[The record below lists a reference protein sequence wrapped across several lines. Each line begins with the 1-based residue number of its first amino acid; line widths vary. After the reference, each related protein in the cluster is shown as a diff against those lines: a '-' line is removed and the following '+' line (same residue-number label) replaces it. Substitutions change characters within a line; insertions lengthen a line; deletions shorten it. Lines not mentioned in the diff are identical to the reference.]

1 MTKQAIDIKLDFL
14 RTLFC
19 ETKPKTKEDFKL
31 LNTIKESIIKLNER
45 KLMCLQG
52 ELGTF
57 KPVKSRLEKMREKG
71 IINNKMQKCI

>member
-1 MTKQAIDIKLDFL
+1 MTKQAIDIRLDFL

-45 KLMCLQG
+45 KLCPGWTLLITLYTNYG
-52 ELGTF
+52 
-57 KPVKSRLEKMREKG
+57 
-71 IINNKMQKCI
+71 